1 MVVTAPAINA
11 SKLALNSNNESGMLT
26 AMGAIIQLADP
37 RGQQDIELL
46 KVKYKDDPGALQNVV
61 YFEELFK
68 IAIKQ

>member
-1 MVVTAPAINA
+1 
-11 SKLALNSNNESGMLT
+11 
-26 AMGAIIQLADP
+26 
-37 RGQQDIELL
+37 LL